1 MRRGERRCGKEEE
14 DWEEERERE
23 IYRESRNRVCEKEE
37 EGRMGKLRRQRGIRP
52 VDG

>member
-1 MRRGERRCGKEEE
+1 MWKGGRRLGGR
-14 DWEEERERE
+14 ERER
-23 IYRESRNRVCEKEE
+23 YRESRNRVCEKEE